1 MADLNWIDPQEVLP
15 EDWDELSDSEKAA
28 WNRGFMAGGARVL
41 EKVMTSMATL
51 ATPNAEVDAEEAK
64 EFLNAV
70 PKEALP
76 DA

>member
-15 EDWDELSDSEKAA
+15 DDWDELTDTEKAA
-28 WNRGFMAGGARVL
+28 WTRGFMAGGARVL
-41 EKVMTSMATL
+41 EKVMASMATIS
-51 ATPNAEVDAEEAK
+51 TTHTEVDAEEAR

>member
-1 MADLNWIDPQEVLP
+1 MADLNWIDPHEALP

-28 WNRGFMAGGARVL
+28 WTRGFTAGGARTL
-41 EKVMTSMATL
+41 ERVMASMATI
-51 ATPNAEVDAEEAK
+51 AGPNAEVDAEEAR
-64 EFLNAV
+64 EFLSAV

>member
-1 MADLNWIDPQEVLP
+1 MVDPNWIDPHEILP
-15 EDWDELSDSEKAA
+15 EDWAEMSDSEKAA
-28 WNRGFMAGGARVL
+28 WTRGFTAGAARVL
-41 EKVMTSMATL
+41 ERVMESMATM
-51 ATPNAEVDAEEAK
+51 AAPRTEFDAEETR

>member
-1 MADLNWIDPQEVLP
+1 MADMNWIDPQEVLP
-15 EDWDELSDSEKAA
+15 DDWDEMSDSEKAA
-28 WNRGFMAGGARVL
+28 WTRGFTAGGARLL
-41 EKVMTSMATL
+41 EKVMASMATI
-51 ATPNAEVDAEEAK
+51 ATTHTEVDAEEAR